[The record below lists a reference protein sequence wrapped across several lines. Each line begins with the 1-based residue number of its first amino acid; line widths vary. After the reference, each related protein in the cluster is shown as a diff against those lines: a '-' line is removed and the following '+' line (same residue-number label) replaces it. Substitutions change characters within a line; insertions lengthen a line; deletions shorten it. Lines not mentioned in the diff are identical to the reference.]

1 MTGHLIVSDE
11 DATRV
16 ITLRRPEKKN
26 AITQDMYRAMSD
38 AIDSAQN
45 NPDIRCIIITGGSGV
60 FTAGN
65 DLEDFLKD
73 GTSNTDAPRASNA
86 VKFLYSLAHNAKP
99 IIAAVDGIAIG
110 IGTTMLFHCDYVL
123 ASNDRD
129 VLDAVHPSRPG
140 AGRRL
145 QPADAAHHGPPAR
158 LRHAGDGP
166 HGHAP
171 RTRASAGF
179 VNEVVAPGQTE
190 AEARKVARE
199 ICALPAEAVAISRK
213 LLEAAAGGHDPPDR
227 PGKPSVRRADA
238 LEGSGGGVQGIL
250 RAEEGVRPYSEDASA
265 PSLPSVSRSNPSRF
279 ASTES
284 MDCFVAALLAMTR
297 THAETTRMTVP

>member
-1 MTGHLIVSDE
+1 MPARLASGTLAARYKDSFMTGHLIVTDE

-26 AITQDMYRAMSD
+26 AITQEMYRAMSH
-38 AIDSAQN
+38 AIDTAQN

-73 GTSNTDAPRASNA
+73 GTSNADTERASNA

-123 ASNDRD
+123 ASTTATFSTPFINLGL
-129 VLDAVHPSRPG
+129 VPEG
-140 AGRRL
+140 ASSL
-145 QPADAAHHGPPAR
+145 
-158 LRHAGDGP
+158 LM
-166 HGHAP
+166 P
-171 RTRASAGF
+171 RTMGHQRAFAMLVMGRKFSAEEAREAGF
-179 VNEVVAPGQTE
+179 VNTVVAPGHTE

-199 ICALPAEAVAISRK
+199 ICALPAEA
-213 LLEAAAGGHDPPDR
+213 GGACQSGLTPPPDDLT
-227 PGKPSVRRADA
+227 RRID
-238 LEGSGGGVQGIL
+238 QG
-250 RAEEGVRPYSEDASA
+250 R
-265 PSLPSVSRSNPSRF
+265 
-279 ASTES
+279 
-284 MDCFVAALLAMTR
+284 
-297 THAETTRMTVP
+297 